1 MKPLVVQK
9 RFTTG
14 SGPVAGQSH
23 LMLAQGR
30 ASRGRAQRHAERTA
44 RHHPRG
50 AAAHRDWAA
59 RVPISNRFTS
69 WQLPRLSAGRS
80 SGVRRSR
87 PQRGSRARSGVSIS
101 GAATDKEQEHLAASA
116 IGGHLRHAGVQFAVT
131 RALGQRR
138 ARALLN
144 TLGSRIGPTFEA
156 RPSPVVASK
165 AVPPVNILESCGFV
179 AVAPLWG
186 LLASPLRSGAVRRG
200 VGSCDGPDNTRLHLT
215 APREPFQ
222 MQPAVNGCS
231 VWGIATARGLIARL
245 PGGSAS
251 FTAG

>member
-1 MKPLVVQK
+1 M
-9 RFTTG
+9 
-14 SGPVAGQSH
+14 
-23 LMLAQGR
+23 
-30 ASRGRAQRHAERTA
+30 
-44 RHHPRG
+44 
-50 AAAHRDWAA
+50 
-59 RVPISNRFTS
+59 
-69 WQLPRLSAGRS
+69 
-80 SGVRRSR
+80 
-87 PQRGSRARSGVSIS
+87 
-101 GAATDKEQEHLAASA
+101 
-116 IGGHLRHAGVQFAVT
+116 
-131 RALGQRR
+131 
-138 ARALLN
+138 
-144 TLGSRIGPTFEA
+144 
-156 RPSPVVASK
+156 VASK

-251 FTAG
+251 FTAA